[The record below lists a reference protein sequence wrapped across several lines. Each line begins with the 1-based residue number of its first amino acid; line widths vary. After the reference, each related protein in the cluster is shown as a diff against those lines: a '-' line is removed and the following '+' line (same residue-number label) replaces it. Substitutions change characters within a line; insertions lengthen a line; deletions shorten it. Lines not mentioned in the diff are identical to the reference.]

1 MSAPTFTTPHVPQ
14 QPQRASLAGPAVYS
28 TRDAATYLG
37 VAVATMRTWR
47 HRRRGPKSFRME
59 GRIVYRRAALD
70 EYIDACESA
79 DSRSNAKLD
88 PLNREPEHKLGR
100 TEQRAT
106 ERSAA

>member
-1 MSAPTFTTPHVPQ
+1 MSAPTYSTSNVPQ
-14 QPQRASLAGPAVYS
+14 PRQRGPLAGPAVYS
-28 TRDAATYLG
+28 TREAAAYLG

-59 GRIVYRRAALD
+59 GRIVYRQSALD

-79 DSRSNAKLD
+79 DSRSNPELD
-88 PLNREPEHKLGR
+88 PLNRAPELKAGR
-100 TEQRAT
+100 STQRAS